1 MVEFVAAAAVAAA
14 ACAVR
19 DRPAAVVR
27 AARPDVP
34 AIAEQQR
41 IFGTVHVAVTV
52 GADGSVTQARIVRS
66 PSALL
71 NAAALHTARASTY
84 LPQLR
89 DCAPV
94 RSDYL
99 LTVRFVVPRAN
110 ISTRTSA
117 RGEMVAA
124 VSTQATVFRRPDRV
138 SVNAIFISHDVS
150 EAGAFAANET
160 TFAKIAR
167 ETEGIA
173 TARTIAGPMKMQ
185 SKAPLW
191 TPSPG
196 EASPAPH
203 AAVLREMG
211 LRVDRF
217 DDVPRVAHAYETNDA
232 GSIEAYWSLRD
243 SSEAESEALA
253 LAIREARREVDAF
266 ARPRGLHVVAVR
278 RVEPRRSTRPYY
290 VESYPTRFPERPPY
304 LNVER
309 DVTVTYV
316 LGW

>member
-1 MVEFVAAAAVAAA
+1 MVEFVAAAAEAAA
-14 ACAVR
+14 TCAVR
-19 DRPAAVVR
+19 DRPTAVVR
-27 AARPDVP
+27 AARPDLP

-52 GADGSVTQARIVRS
+52 GADGSVTEARIVRS

-71 NAAALHTARASTY
+71 NAAALRAARASTY
-84 LPQLR
+84 RPQLR
-89 DCAPV
+89 DCTPV
-94 RSDYL
+94 TSDYL
-99 LTVRFVVPRAN
+99 LTVRFVVPSAN

-124 VSTQATVFRRPDRV
+124 VRTQATVFRQPDRV
-138 SVNAIFISHDVS
+138 SVNALFISHDVG
-150 EAGAFAANET
+150 EAAAFAANEA

-167 ETEGIA
+167 EAEGIA
-173 TARTIAGPMKMQ
+173 TARTIAGPTSMEN
-185 SKAPLW
+185 ATPLR

-196 EASPAPH
+196 EQTPAPH

-211 LRVDRF
+211 LRVDCLG
-217 DDVPRVAHAYETNDA
+217 DVPRVAHVYETNDA

-278 RVEPRRSTRPYY
+278 RVEPKRPTRPYY
-290 VESYPTRFPERPPY
+290 AESYPTRFPDRPPY
-304 LNVER
+304 VNIER

-316 LGW
+316 LGR